1 MSKVCFIGLAL
12 VIAGSAQTA
21 SQLAPR
27 YQAIAQNP
35 HAAETLPV
43 DLSKADVSV
52 EVPVMITAI
61 QSGNQAVMNAAVGN
75 AITMLRIHKTDG
87 ENPNFR
93 RLKPPLPEV
102 IKEFQ
107 RLSPVLSAHFEDPE
121 PQVTGAPSKDTF
133 TNTRWKTWV
142 VQFLDLVGET
152 PTPVMVTW
160 MSQVVQWPN
169 GRAQEYVARIEKDSI
184 PKSDLAAMH
193 DSFLRGM
200 MDVFRADA
208 LNVAPVLAHLAPMPG
223 AVADILMRR
232 IDDSKEPLVATAVI
246 RGLAENK
253 APPAQMVNQLV
264 TKALDNDAPI
274 DVRVA
279 AIYAFA
285 KLRPNELSQLSGLRG
300 ATDERIERA
309 LIDTGVR

>member
-1 MSKVCFIGLAL
+1 
-12 VIAGSAQTA
+12 
-21 SQLAPR
+21 
-27 YQAIAQNP
+27 
-35 HAAETLPV
+35 
-43 DLSKADVSV
+43 
-52 EVPVMITAI
+52 MITAI

-75 AITMLRIHKTDG
+75 AITMLQIHKMDG

-93 RLKPPLPEV
+93 KLKPPLTEV

-107 RLSPVLSAHFEDPE
+107 RLPPVLAAHFADPE
-121 PQVTGAPSKDTF
+121 PEVPGALSKDTF

-142 VQFLDLVGET
+142 VQFLDLVGEA
-152 PTPVMVTW
+152 PSPEMLAW
-160 MSQVVQWPN
+160 MLQVVQWPN

-208 LNVAPVLAHLAPMPG
+208 LNVAPVLAHLNPMPQVVTD
-223 AVADILMRR
+223 ALMRKF
-232 IDDSKEPLVATAVI
+232 DDSTEHLVATAI
-246 RGLAENK
+246 IKGLAENK
-253 APPAQMVNQLV
+253 APRAEMVNQLV

-279 AIYAFA
+279 AIYAFV
-285 KLRPNELSQLSGLRG
+285 KLRPSERSQLSGLRG

-309 LIDTGVR
+309 LIDTGVQ